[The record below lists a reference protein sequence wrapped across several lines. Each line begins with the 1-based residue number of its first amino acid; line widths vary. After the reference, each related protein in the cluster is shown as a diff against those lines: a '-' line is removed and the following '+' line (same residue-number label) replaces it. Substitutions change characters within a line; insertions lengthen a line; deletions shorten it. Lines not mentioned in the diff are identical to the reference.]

1 MSDEEL
7 DRDWKPSNRPQSTM
21 AKSFSLALND
31 LFKIDNSIA
40 DLDAAVSEKKKAVS
54 NQTSELEALEA
65 RLKAT
70 EERLKAKTGG
80 VTIPPVMGRSS
91 SGRSS
96 PRQRVP
102 LGDTF
107 TSSPT
112 RAEHPGSPLSS
123 EFGSRAANG
132 QQMGNNEE
140 VRKDGNPA
148 YTAQPMPGALPP
160 TPGASEGE
168 YGSESEYVLV
178 EAEKNSTDSGDQD
191 GDTPPPRKNA

>member
-54 NQTSELEALEA
+54 SQTSELEALEA

-80 VTIPPVMGRSS
+80 ATIPPVMGRSS

-123 EFGSRAANG
+123 GFGSGATNG
-132 QQMGNNEE
+132 QQMGNSEE
-140 VRKDGNPA
+140 VGKETA